1 MATEHRIELPGVG
14 VKKGMPRMKKILKKF
29 ETHLRKLNKKYG
41 THLKKLKKY
50 GTLLRPSRSV
60 RNTGFQVL
68 ILVVLTFVLWQA
80 HLVTGWQFPGLI
92 AYLSCMLAIALFI
105 WWLVLITSRSHASA
119 KSHKVREAL
128 MSTLEKDDDPSVRSK
143 LALGLV
149 QLDKE
154 LSFSH
159 HEHQK
164 LDERLINVLQKD
176 DDPCV
181 RSKLAVG
188 LAELTVE
195 QVNPTYHQVHNKLD
209 NMLFDEC

>member
-1 MATEHRIELPGVG
+1 
-14 VKKGMPRMKKILKKF
+14 
-29 ETHLRKLNKKYG
+29 
-41 THLKKLKKY
+41 
-50 GTLLRPSRSV
+50 
-60 RNTGFQVL
+60 
-68 ILVVLTFVLWQA
+68 
-80 HLVTGWQFPGLI
+80 
-92 AYLSCMLAIALFI
+92 
-105 WWLVLITSRSHASA
+105 
-119 KSHKVREAL
+119 

-195 QVNPTYHQVHNKLD
+195 QVNPTYHQVQNKLD
-209 NMLFDEC
+209 NMLFDECQ